1 MQRVIKR
8 AAKLQCLFVKMV
20 RNIPTVSEFRKSEFL
35 A

>member
-20 RNIPTVSEFRKSEFL
+20 RNMPTGLEILKSEFL
-35 A
+35 P

>member
-1 MQRVIKR
+1 MQRVLKR

-20 RNIPTVSEFRKSEFL
+20 RNMPTTSEFRKSEFH